1 VNAPISWAH
10 RKSIAEAV
18 RDLEQESAPTTLKRV
33 LGPLDL
39 VLVGVGV
46 IVGGGIFV
54 VTGNAAAQFAG
65 PAIVL
70 SFLIAGLGC
79 ALTGMCYAELAAMIP
94 AAGSAYAFIYTALG
108 EAAAWIV
115 GWNLLAEYVFAGS
128 YVSVGWSGYLVSLLS
143 QWGVTPPAA
152 LTSAPFAIGPHGLTR
167 TGSLIN
173 APAFLFAAAMAL
185 IALRGVRLSSI
196 VNAVIVVLKV
206 GALLLVVGFGSLHIH
221 PRNWIPFIPANEGF
235 GRYGWSGVMRAAA
248 VIFVSYLGFDAIA
261 TLAQDTRN
269 PQRNVPIGILG
280 SLGAVSLLYI
290 AVSLVLT
297 GLVSYQ
303 MLDSASPLSVALRG
317 AGPALAWLLPIV
329 DLAAVIGLGSVVL
342 IVMLAQ
348 PRVLMAMGRDGL
360 VPPVFAR
367 VHPRFRTP
375 LWGTLIC
382 GLSVS
387 VLAGLFP
394 LSILVQ
400 LVSVGT
406 FIVFMAVAV
415 SVLVLR
421 VADPGRQRP
430 FRTPF
435 VPFVPIAGLLLCGYL
450 LSVIPLRTWAVYG
463 VWVTLGICIYVGYGG
478 RSAARLRG
486 LRPMASE

>member
-1 VNAPISWAH
+1 MNPARDWRH
-10 RKSIAEAV
+10 RKPIAEAI
-18 RDLEQESAPTTLKRV
+18 RSLEGAPGAATLRRV
-33 LGPLDL
+33 LGPFDL
-39 VLVGVGV
+39 VLVGVGA

-70 SFLIAGLGC
+70 SFLIAGAGC

-94 AAGSAYAFIYTALG
+94 ASGSAYAFTYAALG
-108 EAAAWIV
+108 EAAAWII
-115 GWNLLAEYVFAGS
+115 GWNLLLEYVFAAS
-128 YVSVGWSGYLVSLLS
+128 YVSVGWSGYLMSLLS
-143 QWGVTPPAA
+143 QWGVTVPAS
-152 LTSAPFAIGPHGLTR
+152 LTNAPFAIGPHGLTM
-167 TGSLIN
+167 TGSWVN
-173 APAFLFAAAMAL
+173 APALLFAISMAL
-185 IALRGVRLSSI
+185 IAFRGALLSSI
-196 VNAVIVVLKV
+196 VNGVIVALKV

-221 PRNWIPFIPANEGF
+221 PRNWTPFMPANEGF
-235 GRYGWSGVMRAAA
+235 GRYGWSGVLRAASVA
-248 VIFVSYLGFDAIA
+248 FVSYLGFDAIA

-269 PQRNVPIGILG
+269 PQRDVPIGILG

-297 GLVSYQ
+297 GLVSYH

-317 AGPALAWLLPIV
+317 AGPSLAWLLPIV

-342 IVMLAQ
+342 VIMLAQ
-348 PRVLMAMGRDGL
+348 PRVLMAMGEDGL

-367 VHPRFRTP
+367 IHPRHRTP
-375 LWGTLIC
+375 HWGTVIC
-382 GLSVS
+382 GLTVAL
-387 VLAGLFP
+387 LAGLFP

-406 FIVFMAVAV
+406 LMVFIAVAL
-415 SVLVLR
+415 SVMTLR
-421 VADPGRQRP
+421 RDDPDRPRP

-435 VPFVPIAGLLLCGYL
+435 VPAVPIAGIFVCAYILTG
-450 LSVIPLRTWAVYG
+450 VPLRTWMVYLF
-463 VWVTLGICIYVGYGG
+463 WLALGISIYLTYGE

-486 LRPMASE
+486 LDES